1 MKIACDLF
9 TSSIKFQVI
18 TKVVLKKIK
27 KNFPNI
33 EIVNTKDKKFLKK
46 ISTIDIYWGNRI
58 DINLIKK
65 MANLKWIHY
74 GSTGVNSRV
83 LEIANKKKIIVTNT
97 RRFFD
102 EAVAST
108 VLAFIFMMAR
118 GINFSFYLKN
128 NKRLKRSFYNN
139 ITENI
144 QNVFGEKI
152 LFVGFGGIAK
162 KIAKI
167 CKAMNMEVF
176 AIKKNK
182 TKIKGI
188 KLYSI
193 GNLKKAAKGK
203 NYIVNLLPYTKETKK
218 IFDIAF
224 FSQMDKNSF
233 FINAGRGETVNEV
246 DLVTAIKKKLFL
258 GAALDVVENEPIQ
271 TSSRLLKF
279 KNIIVTPHIAGIT
292 NDYWVKQYDLFF
304 NNLKK
309 FKRSVKLQNVMKNEI
324 GY

>member
-18 TKVVLKKIK
+18 TKTILKKIK
-27 KNFPNI
+27 KNFPNV
-33 EIVNTKDKKFLKK
+33 EIINTKNKKFSKK
-46 ISTIDIYWGNRI
+46 LPDVNIYWGNRI
-58 DINLIKK
+58 DANLINK
-65 MANLKWIHY
+65 MPNLKWIHY
-74 GSTGVNSRV
+74 GSTGVDTRV
-83 LEIANKKKIIVTNT
+83 LEIANKKKIILTNS

-108 VLAFIFMMAR
+108 VLAFIFIMAR
-118 GINFSFYLKN
+118 GVNFSFYLKN
-128 NKRLKRSFYNN
+128 NKKLKRDFYND
-139 ITENI
+139 ITKNI
-144 QNVFGEKI
+144 QNVFGQKI

-162 KIAKI
+162 KIAKV
-167 CKAMNMEVF
+167 CKAMDMKIF

-182 TKIKGI
+182 MKIKGV
-188 KLYSI
+188 KLYNI
-193 GNLKKAAKGK
+193 NNLKKAAKGK
-203 NYIVNLLPYTKETKK
+203 NYIVNLLPYTNETKK

-246 DLVTAIKKKLFL
+246 DLVNAIKRKFFL

-271 TSSRLLKF
+271 TNSKLLKF
-279 KNIIVTPHIAGIT
+279 NNIIVTPHIAGIT
-292 NDYWVKQYDLFF
+292 NDYWTKQYDLFF

-309 FKRSVKLQNVMKNEI
+309 FKKSKKLQNVMKNEI